1 MLVKWYHMADKAMK
15 EKIGERGKTIYF
27 KNLTRNPK
35 SSILEL
41 YNFLGID
48 PGKGVYVELD
58 GEEERAMHYK
68 SPHSYDDQIGIDR
81 DWIEEELGHLF
92 TNEIRQLI

>member
-1 MLVKWYHMADKAMK
+1 M
-15 EKIGERGKTIYF
+15 
-27 KNLTRNPK
+27 
-35 SSILEL
+35 EL
-41 YNFLGID
+41 NR
-48 PGKGVYVELD
+48 
-58 GEEERAMHYK
+58 EEERAKYYK